1 MNYQFIE
8 VEINCELY
16 FMDSYLKAKPQLTI
30 ECEAVCGGLWC
41 PYPWA
46 FFTFQSSSV
55 IHTETV
61 MNGVISILLSFFLHT
76 FILAETVSDV
86 TNSESLE
93 EMMPLDQVETVEGF
107 MRTREF
113 KV

>member
-1 MNYQFIE
+1 
-8 VEINCELY
+8 
-16 FMDSYLKAKPQLTI
+16 
-30 ECEAVCGGLWC
+30 
-41 PYPWA
+41 
-46 FFTFQSSSV
+46 
-55 IHTETV
+55 